1 MKKGVVLGL
10 LANLIDSVDLSLLAS
25 NTVLINTASTEEA
38 DCRGFGVAA
47 MAFHTVSGAMSLVG
61 TEASSGI
68 AVAKISCRACEQS
81 PAFLR
86 HRGDAS

>member
-38 DCRGFGVAA
+38 DCSGFGVAA
-47 MAFHTVSGAMSLVG
+47 MAFHTVSGAMYLVG

-68 AVAKISCRACEQS
+68 DVANISCRACEQS
-81 PAFLR
+81 PAGLR